1 MKSFFLIAAAVCAM
15 EAQAAVVTVEYN
27 ATIDFI
33 HRESFSEGIFDAV
46 ESSDWPGYT
55 ISVGETV
62 TGRFSYDDTSGSVD
76 GHGITSANAAS
87 YTQIFNGSG
96 TILDR
101 GSSGELTVFQGY
113 GGLVSRFGNHPYAS
127 VSFFFPAGHLSP
139 GVLPTANDWSLAAV
153 DSYPS
158 NNFLMLFVIAPQ
170 KELHVGGNKVSFN
183 VVSAVPE
190 PATYAMLFAGLAV
203 TVVASRR
210 RGQQVRS

>member
-1 MKSFFLIAAAVCAM
+1 MRSFFLIAAAVCAM
-15 EAQAAVVTVEYN
+15 EAQAAVVTVEYT
-27 ATIDFI
+27 ATIDLI

-62 TGRFSYDDTSGSVD
+62 TGRFSYDDTSGIVD
-76 GHGITSANAAS
+76 GHGVTSANATS
-87 YTQIFNGSG
+87 YTQIFNGCGSS
-96 TILDR
+96 LDR
-101 GSSGELTVFQGY
+101 GSSGELGH

-158 NNFLMLFVIAPQ
+158 NNFQMLFVIAPQ

-203 TVVASRR
+203 TAVASRR